1 VDRLRRFRL
10 SLGLALTILGLAL
23 PAVGPALALFGLA
36 VAAAQTV
43 RPTDIVAVDDFID
56 AARTVFGRTRAQ
68 VEQRLGAPAEV
79 RSRTLADGVGPAE
92 AVDELVYPGVA
103 IFVSHRSAAV
113 RRVVL
118 SEARTS
124 LPRGLTVDVA
134 RGEVE
139 RALGEPQAASD
150 ASVMYLYADG
160 FPNTVE
166 FYFRDGRVRR
176 IEWTFAAAD

>member
-1 VDRLRRFRL
+1 VDRRPRFRL
-10 SLGLALTILGLAL
+10 GLGLALTALGS
-23 PAVGPALALFGLA
+23 ALALCAPASAG
-36 VAAAQTV
+36 AQGA
-43 RPTDIVAVDDFID
+43 RSTDIVAVDDFID
-56 AARTVFGRTRAQ
+56 AARSMFGRTRSQ
-68 VEQRLGAPAEV
+68 VEQRMGAPAEV
-79 RSRTLADGVGPAE
+79 RARTLADGVGSAE
-92 AVDELVYPGVA
+92 AVDELIYPGVT
-103 IFVSHRSAAV
+103 IFVSLRSAAV

-118 SEARTS
+118 SEARAS
-124 LPRGLTVDVA
+124 LPRGLTVNVA

-139 RALGEPQAASD
+139 RVLGEPQAASD

>member
-1 VDRLRRFRL
+1 MDRCRRLRL
-10 SLGLALTILGLAL
+10 GLGLALTVLGPSVA
-23 PAVGPALALFGLA
+23 PFGSA
-36 VAAAQTV
+36 APAAQAV

-56 AARTVFGRTRAQ
+56 AARSVFGRTRTQ
-68 VEQRLGAPAEV
+68 VEQRLGAPTEV
-79 RSRTLADGVGPAE
+79 RARTLADGVGPAE

-103 IFVSHRSAAV
+103 IFVSRRSAAV

-118 SEARTS
+118 SEARAP

-134 RGEVE
+134 RGEIE

-160 FPNTVE
+160 FPNMVE

-176 IEWTFAAAD
+176 IEWTFTAAE

>member
-1 VDRLRRFRL
+1 MDRHRRFRR
-10 SLGLALTILGLAL
+10 SLGLVLTVFVAG
-23 PAVGPALALFGLA
+23 LALFGPT
-36 VAAAQTV
+36 VAAAQPV

-56 AARTVFGRTRAQ
+56 AARSVFGRTRAQ
-68 VEQRLGAPAEV
+68 VEQRLGVPTEV
-79 RSRTLADGVGPAE
+79 RARTLADGVGPTE

-103 IFVSHRSAAV
+103 IFVSRRSAAV

-118 SEARTS
+118 SEPRAP

-139 RALGEPQAASD
+139 RTLGEPQAASD

>member
-1 VDRLRRFRL
+1 MDRRPRFRRD
-10 SLGLALTILGLAL
+10 LGLALTVLGS
-23 PAVGPALALFGLA
+23 ALALFCPAIAG
-36 VAAAQTV
+36 AQGA
-43 RPTDIVAVDDFID
+43 RSTDIVAVDDFID

-68 VEQRLGAPAEV
+68 VEQRLGAPTEV
-79 RSRTLADGVGPAE
+79 RARTLSDGVGPAE

-103 IFVSHRSAAV
+103 IFVSRRSAAV

-118 SEARTS
+118 SEPRAP

-150 ASVMYLYADG
+150 TSVMYLYADG

>member
-1 VDRLRRFRL
+1 MDRLRRFRL
-10 SLGLALTILGLAL
+10 GL
-23 PAVGPALALFGLA
+23 GLA
-36 VAAAQTV
+36 VALGALMLGAPSGAAAQPL

-56 AARTVFGRTRAQ
+56 AARSVFGRTRPQ
-68 VEQRLGAPAEV
+68 VEQRLGAPVEV
-79 RSRTLADGVGPAE
+79 RARTLADGVGPAE

-103 IFVSHRSAAV
+103 IFVSRRTAAV

-118 SEARTS
+118 SQARAP

-150 ASVMYLYADG
+150 ASVLYLYADG